1 MVVVLHPNATFQT
14 NTGSPAW
21 ADGLFDPV
29 LGRIHLPTQGALTDR
44 AWLKRVLRHEFVH
57 ALLHDQQGLNHNAL
71 PTWLNEGLAMQLS
84 SDHWPDIDQL
94 RRHELSVIPLTALED
109 SWNELSSEAASV
121 AYLEADSATRYL
133 INRYGMHEVQQLLAR
148 LKKKQ
153 SLPAAMQAELSL
165 SYDQFQS
172 RWMAHWQEGRT
183 KAS

>member
-1 MVVVLHPNATFQT
+1 
-14 NTGSPAW
+14 
-21 ADGLFDPV
+21 
-29 LGRIHLPTQGALTDR
+29 
-44 AWLKRVLRHEFVH
+44 LKRVLRHEFVH

-94 RRHELSVIPLTALED
+94 RRHELSLIPLTALEG